1 VFFVFVVLVHHR
13 RRVVHFNVTE
23 HPTAH
28 WTAQQIVD
36 AFPNDTAPSYLLRD
50 RHHVYSEPFR
60 HRVHD
65 SSAAPAAMVDD
76 YSALVNGE
84 AVLQLPDGSRWVSI
98 AALCSTDVLDTEGPR
113 ENVCLQRVAH
123 DLWAHQAL
131 RGHRDPW
138 LPAAMLNA
146 TTLDPTRVFCTDCR
160 SWVDLAADDA
170 EADRLEGERLVEPL
184 EN

>member
-1 VFFVFVVLVHHR
+1 MTEPASEFDRPLIL
-13 RRVVHFNVTE
+13 RRVAFHRE
-23 HPTAH
+23 ILTASLEEY
-28 WTAQQIVD
+28 WQEWD
-36 AFPNDTAPSYLLRD
+36 APEIRN
-50 RHHVYSEPFR
+50 
-60 HRVHD
+60 D